1 MQHTSE
7 KRGGSKE
14 RADFTGSTVVTEVD
28 EIERRPFHSQGL
40 SFSFVV
46 AQGVEL

>member
-14 RADFTGSTVVTEVD
+14 RADFTGTVVTEVD